1 VRFVIAF
8 TALLVVAC
16 GRPADRLADPRRAA
30 TQPPGPA
37 KSVGAAPTAASASAP
52 AAAVVLPSVGCPTP
66 TCAFH
71 AGAGGY
77 FTCLAGGAGACFHFG
92 APCAPPDG
100 CMFDPGDRTYKQC
113 ARVSEG
119 TCQQWASAC
128 APATRCM
135 FDVADGLHHTCDDV
149 SGGTCKRFGAPCAP

>member
-1 VRFVIAF
+1 
-8 TALLVVAC
+8 
-16 GRPADRLADPRRAA
+16 
-30 TQPPGPA
+30 
-37 KSVGAAPTAASASAP
+37 
-52 AAAVVLPSVGCPTP
+52 
-66 TCAFH
+66 
-71 AGAGGY
+71 
-77 FTCLAGGAGACFHFG
+77 
-92 APCAPPDG
+92 
-100 CMFDPGDRTYKQC
+100 MFDPGDRTYKQC